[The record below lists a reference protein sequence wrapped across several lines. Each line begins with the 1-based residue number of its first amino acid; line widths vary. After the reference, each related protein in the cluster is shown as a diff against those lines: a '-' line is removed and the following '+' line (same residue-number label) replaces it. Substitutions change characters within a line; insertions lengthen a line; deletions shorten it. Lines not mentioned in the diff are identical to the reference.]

1 MVSGLVVAGWVEL
14 EVSEELA
21 GLGVDDVYVEVGYE
35 EGDGGVFVGSAD
47 ADVVEPAVVAQG
59 DGA

>member
-21 GLGVDDVYVEVGYE
+21 GLGVDDAYVEVGYE
-35 EGDGGVFVGSAD
+35 VRFPPLAGHLD
-47 ADVVEPAVVAQG
+47 
-59 DGA
+59 